1 MGMPVAF
8 LAIGIRGIETMITE
22 VYVICSIIFSVIVVG
37 ILFYGSEHTNPFL
50 SSLDD
55 ALRCPRCGTMME
67 DVGNG
72 VSCLICVVQRIIVLK
87 CPQCGYSE
95 RMWSC

>member
-1 MGMPVAF
+1 
-8 LAIGIRGIETMITE
+8 MIT
-22 VYVICSIIFSVIVVG
+22 VMYVIGSIIFSAIVVG
-37 ILFYGSEHTNPFL
+37 ILFHGSEHPSPFL

-55 ALRCPRCGTMME
+55 ALKCPRCGAMME
-67 DVGNG
+67 DGGSG
-72 VSCLICVVQRIIVLK
+72 VSCVIRVVQAIIVLK

>member
-1 MGMPVAF
+1 
-8 LAIGIRGIETMITE
+8 MITE
-22 VYVICSIIFSVIVVG
+22 MYVIGSIIFSVIVVG
-37 ILFYGSEHTNPFL
+37 ILFYGSEHPSPFL

-55 ALRCPRCGTMME
+55 GLKCPRCGAALE
-67 DVGNG
+67 DVGSG
-72 VSCLICVVQRIIVLK
+72 VSCVIRVVQRIIVLK

>member
-1 MGMPVAF
+1 
-8 LAIGIRGIETMITE
+8 MITE
-22 VYVICSIIFSVIVVG
+22 VYVIGSIIFSVIVVG

-55 ALRCPRCGTMME
+55 ALKCPRCGAMME
-67 DVGNG
+67 DVGSG
-72 VSCLICVVQRIIVLK
+72 VSWVIRVVQGIMVLK
-87 CPQCGYSE
+87 CPRCGYSE